1 MVKTLRVSLATGRVQ
16 LDGLPGDG
24 ATDEEKNERAL
35 AVVDEVK
42 AELAEVEQTV
52 DESSRE
58 CLLRLWVLRTY
69 LDAHPVRWIK
79 NYALRA
85 KWNEAA
91 KQIDELRERASSQLG
106 SGQGQAI
113 WEDLPYVRESL
124 GLLFDKLRAQGEV
137 QRLILTPLG
146 KLTFAKVR
154 YQREGPEDLTRVCRE
169 IEEVVAAT
177 SHFDQEVGRWGDQNL
192 TALLAGEAPRVIP
205 AALAPSKGPGA
216 ALVIVGL
223 ALAGLGGAMLSG
235 KSPVALGLL
244 GLGPVLALVG
254 GALLFKAIK
263 RGAELPVEFADLAAR
278 FRERLYLI
286 ICLRGLYQMTSRL
299 TRATDAF
306 DRFLKDNGGVNRWK
320 RVKVDE
326 KDITKLFAEGAE
338 EWHPKETIETWL
350 SDQVTKTY
358 RLDSQ
363 SLAAQADID
372 AEAWDAIMRAYKL
385 SSDELGGDGR
395 LLDVV
400 ADLLFVRRGEN
411 LEAERKRVFAEIYAA
426 WDKAVEEQAGGAS
439 GS

>member
-1 MVKTLRVSLATGRVQ
+1 MVKTLRVSLTTGRVE
-16 LDGLPGDG
+16 LEGVPGEG
-24 ATDEEKNERAL
+24 ASDEEKSERAL
-35 AVVDEVK
+35 AVVDEIK
-42 AELAEVEQTV
+42 AELAELEKIV

-58 CLLRLWVLRTY
+58 ALLRLWVLRSY

-79 NYALRA
+79 NYALRG

-91 KQIDELRERASSQLG
+91 RRIDELRERASGQLAD
-106 SGQGQAI
+106 GQGTTI
-113 WEDLPYVRESL
+113 WEDLSYVREAL

-146 KLTFAKVR
+146 KLAFAKIR

-169 IEEVVAAT
+169 IEEVVANTA
-177 SHFDQEVGRWGDQNL
+177 HLDQEVTRWGDQNL
-192 TALLAGEAPRVIP
+192 PALLAGEPPRVIP
-205 AALAPSKGPGA
+205 PALAPSKGPGV
-216 ALVIVGL
+216 ALVVVGV
-223 ALAGLGGAMLSG
+223 ALGALGGLMLSG
-235 KSPVALGLL
+235 GSPAA
-244 GLGPVLALVG
+244 P
-254 GALLFKAIK
+254 ALLVVGPLLVVVGAVLLAKASK
-263 RGAELPVEFADLAAR
+263 RAGELPREFADLAAR

-306 DRFLKDNGGVNRWK
+306 DRFLKENGGVNRWK

-326 KDITKLFAEGAE
+326 KDLTKLFAEGADA
-338 EWHPKETIETWL
+338 WHPKETIETWL

-372 AEAWDAIMRAYKL
+372 VEAWDAIMRAYKL

-400 ADLLFVRRGEN
+400 ADLLFVRRGEDV
-411 LEAERKRVFAEIYAA
+411 ATERQRVFNEIYAA
-426 WDKAVEEQAGGAS
+426 WDKAVEERAGG
-439 GS
+439 

>member
-1 MVKTLRVSLATGRVQ
+1 MQKTLRVSLATGRVQ
-16 LDGLPGDG
+16 LEGVPAEG
-24 ATDEEKNERAL
+24 ASDEEKNERAL
-35 AVVDEVK
+35 QVVDEVK
-42 AELAEVEQTV
+42 AELAEVAGDV
-52 DESSRE
+52 DEASRGA
-58 CLLRLWVLRTY
+58 LLRLWVLRCH

-91 KQIDELRERASSQLG
+91 KEIDALRERAAGQLPDG
-106 SGQGQAI
+106 HAATI
-113 WEDLPYVRESL
+113 WEDLPYVRDAL

-154 YQREGPEDLTRVCRE
+154 YQREGPEDLARVCRE
-169 IEEVVAAT
+169 LEEVVAGT
-177 SHFDQEVGRWGDQNL
+177 GHLDDEVARWGDQNL
-192 TALLAGEAPRVIP
+192 PALLAGEPPRVIP
-205 AALAPSKGPGA
+205 PALAPSFGPGG
-216 ALVIVGL
+216 ALLVVGL
-223 ALAGLGGAMLSG
+223 GLVAGGVATLGGDGPTGPA
-235 KSPVALGLL
+235 LL
-244 GLGPVLALVG
+244 GLG
-254 GALLFKAIK
+254 ALLAAAGAVLGVKAVGRLNK
-263 RGAELPVEFADLAAR
+263 LPVEFADLAAR

-320 RVKVDE
+320 RVKVDD
-326 KDITKLFAEGAE
+326 KDVTRLFAEGADA
-338 EWHPKETIETWL
+338 WHPKETIETWL

-400 ADLLFVRRGEN
+400 ADLLFVRRGEDIA
-411 LEAERKRVFAEIYAA
+411 AERARVFDEIYAA
-426 WDKAVEEQAGGAS
+426 WDRAVEARRG
-439 GS
+439 

>member
-16 LDGLPGDG
+16 LEGLPGDG

-42 AELAEVEQTV
+42 AELAELEGLV
-52 DESSRE
+52 DEASRE
-58 CLLRLWVLRTY
+58 ALLRLWVLRTY

-91 KQIDELRERASSQLG
+91 KQIDDLRERASAQLA

-146 KLTFAKVR
+146 KLTFAKIR

-169 IEEVVAAT
+169 IEEIVAA
-177 SHFDQEVGRWGDQNL
+177 SSNLDQEVARWGDANL
-192 TALLAGEAPRVIP
+192 PALLAGEAPRAIP
-205 AALAPSKGPGA
+205 AALAPSKAPGA
-216 ALVIVGL
+216 ALLVVGV
-223 ALAGLGGAMLSG
+223 ALAGLGGLMLAG
-235 KSPVALGLL
+235 RSPVALALL
-244 GLGPVLALVG
+244 ALGPLLAIAGV
-254 GALLFKAIK
+254 ALLVKAVK
-263 RGAELPVEFADLAAR
+263 RQGELPGEFEDLAAR

-320 RVKVDE
+320 RVKVDD
-326 KDITKLFAEGAE
+326 KDITKLFAEGSEA
-338 EWHPKETIETWL
+338 WHPKETIETWL
-350 SDQVTKTY
+350 SEQVTKTY

-363 SLAAQADID
+363 SLAAQGDID
-372 AEAWDAIMRAYKL
+372 PEAWDAIMRAYKL

-411 LEAERKRVFAEIYAA
+411 IATERKRVFAEIYAA
-426 WDKAVEEQAGGAS
+426 WDKAVEERAAGAS
-439 GS
+439 A

>member
-1 MVKTLRVSLATGRVQ
+1 MAKTLRISLATGRVQ
-16 LDGLPGDG
+16 LEGVPGDG

-42 AELAEVEQTV
+42 AELAEVERTV
-52 DESSRE
+52 DEASRDA
-58 CLLRLWVLRTY
+58 LLRLWVLRTH

-85 KWNEAA
+85 RWNEAA
-91 KQIDELRERASSQLG
+91 KQIDELRERASSQLAN
-106 SGQGQAI
+106 GQGQTI

-154 YQREGPEDLTRVCRE
+154 YQREGPEDLPRVCRE
-169 IEEVVAAT
+169 IEEIVGGT
-177 SHFDQEVGRWGDQNL
+177 TELDQEVARWGDQNL
-192 TALLAGEAPRVIP
+192 PALLTGEPPRVVP
-205 AALAPSKGPGA
+205 AALAPSKASGA
-216 ALVIVGL
+216 ALLVVGL
-223 ALAGLGGAMLSG
+223 ALAGLGVVMLA
-235 KSPVALGLL
+235 SPVGQGLVLL
-244 GLGPVLALVG
+244 GPILAGVG
-254 GALLFKAIK
+254 AALLFQALKKA
-263 RGAELPVEFADLAAR
+263 GQLPGQFADLAAR

-306 DRFLKDNGGVNRWK
+306 DRFLKENGGVNRWK
-320 RVKVDE
+320 RVKVDD
-326 KDITKLFAEGAE
+326 KDITKLFAEGSE
-338 EWHPKETIETWL
+338 GWHPKETIETWL
-350 SDQVTKTY
+350 AEQVTKTY

-372 AEAWDAIMRAYKL
+372 GEAWDAIMRAYKL

-400 ADLLFVRRGEN
+400 ADLLFIRRGEN
-411 LEAERKRVFAEIYAA
+411 TEAERRRVFGEIYTA
-426 WDKAVEEQAGGAS
+426 WDKAIEERAAAPAS
-439 GS
+439 A